1 VGDPSWHTIAGECA
15 HSDRLR
21 DQKEKDFV
29 ADMVRWTVHGGEPTE
44 KTSEVAS
51 IHLCPGARMTEKP
64 QTFNG
69 DLAHLPTALRPL
81 TDEARW
87 LVWSWEWRTTKTG
100 NGKWTKPPRQARDP
114 SRNARSN
121 DPLTWSS
128 YDQAVARVTAGD
140 ADGIG
145 YALSGSPIGACDLD
159 HCREADG
166 TVARWAED
174 LCNEANGAYREITV
188 SGSGLRIIGT
198 ANGGE
203 THRKFTFDRKS
214 GAGVELYRNTAR
226 YITVSGLEVSE
237 CAALPSLDGFIDT
250 VMARHSGGPA
260 RAADGGLDFNA
271 AERQKLFDYED
282 LIKNGAPEGQRS
294 EAFQAVVWHLAGQGW
309 SVEQITD
316 ELAKHPNGI
325 GAKYA
330 DRLLTE
336 VTRSYEKWKSHKR
349 ASVTGGEAP
358 AGDWPQVFLTSGE
371 LPRVVD
377 DAETA
382 LLGLGRE
389 IYQRGGQLVRPLL
402 LPTIPPNDDCKFA
415 PLTRPWLVEA
425 LTCAARFLKWDGR
438 VKGYVA
444 VDAPDDVAEALLSRG
459 GNWKLPV
466 LAGITKTPF
475 LRRDGSL
482 CERPGYDAASGLL
495 FKPGNQTFP
504 SIPEHPSKADAAE
517 ALALLDR
524 LLDGFPFVSDAA
536 RAVALSAI
544 LTMLDRR
551 SMTAAPLHAFTSPT
565 AGTGKSLLVDIV
577 ATLATRRPMP
587 VVGQGGHGNEEELEK
602 RLSAAL
608 LAGDAAITIDNC
620 EHALQSTFLCQAL
633 TQQSLNIRVLGFSK
647 NIETPVN
654 AAIYATG
661 NNLTIVG
668 DLTRRTL
675 ICGLDAHC
683 ERPELRTFDDN
694 VLDTALEQRGPLVA
708 AALTILRAWH
718 IAGQRID
725 VAPFGSFESWSYR
738 IREPL
743 VWLECSDPCE
753 TVAKVREDDPRRSS
767 LLTVITQWQTV
778 LGTNSAHTIR
788 QVVTAAINHAD
799 FHNALVAVAVARG
812 SNNVVSNDR
821 LGRWLKANEGK
832 IVNGVSLIRGGMID
846 GYPLWRLQ
854 KWT

>member
-1 VGDPSWHTIAGECA
+1 
-15 HSDRLR
+15 
-21 DQKEKDFV
+21 
-29 ADMVRWTVHGGEPTE
+29 
-44 KTSEVAS
+44 
-51 IHLCPGARMTEKP
+51 MTEKP

-69 DLAHLPTALRPL
+69 DLAHLPAALQPL
-81 TDEARW
+81 TNEARW
-87 LVWSWEWRTTKTG
+87 LVWSWEWRATKNG
-100 NGKWTKPPRQARDP
+100 KGKWTKPPRQALDP

-121 DPLTWSS
+121 DPATWANH
-128 YDQAVARVTAGD
+128 DQAVSRVSAGD

-145 YALSGSPIGACDLD
+145 FALAGSTIGAGDLD
-159 HCREADG
+159 HCREGDG

-174 LCNEANGAYREITV
+174 LCSEANGAYREITV

-198 ANGGE
+198 TSGGE
-203 THRKFTFDRKS
+203 IHRKFTFDRKS

-237 CAALPSLDGFIDT
+237 CAALPSLDSFIDT

-260 RAADGGLDFNA
+260 RAADGGLDFNT

-294 EAFQAVVWHLAGQGW
+294 EAFQAVTWHLAGQGW

-330 DRLLTE
+330 DRLFAE
-336 VTRSYEKWKSHKR
+336 VSRSYDKWRVHKR
-349 ASVTGGEAP
+349 ASVSGAEAP
-358 AGDWPQVFLTSGE
+358 AGDWPQIFLTSGE

-377 DAETA
+377 EAETA
-382 LLGLGRE
+382 LLGLRRE

-402 LPTIPPNDDCKFA
+402 LPTIPANDDWKFT
-415 PLTRPWLVEA
+415 PLTRPWLIEA

-438 VKGYVA
+438 VKGFVA
-444 VDAPDDVAEALLSRG
+444 VDAPDDVSDALLSRG
-459 GNWKLPV
+459 GNWNLPI
-466 LAGITKTPF
+466 LSGITKTPF

-482 CERPGYDAASGLL
+482 CETPGYDAASGLL
-495 FKPGNQTFP
+495 FKPGNEDFP
-504 SIPEHPSKADAAE
+504 PIPQHPSKADAIE
-517 ALALLDR
+517 ALALLNQ
-524 LLDGFPFVSDAA
+524 LLDGFPFVSPAA
-536 RAVALSAI
+536 RAVALSGI

-565 AGTGKSLLVDIV
+565 AGTGKSLLVDLV

-587 VVGQGGHGNEEELEK
+587 VISQGGHGNEEELEK

-608 LAGDAAITIDNC
+608 LAGDAAIAVDNC
-620 EHALQSTFLCQAL
+620 EHPLQSTFLCQAL
-633 TQQSLNIRVLGFSK
+633 TQQSLNIRVLGVSK

-694 VLDTALEQRGPLVA
+694 ILHTALARRGPLVA
-708 AALTILRAWH
+708 AALTILRSWH
-718 IAGQRID
+718 VASQRVD
-725 VAPFGSFESWSYR
+725 VAPFGSFENWSRR

-743 VWLECSDPCE
+743 LWLGCADPCE

-767 LLTVITQWQTV
+767 LLTVIMQWQTV
-778 LGTNSAHTIR
+778 LGTASTYTIR
-788 QVVTAAINHAD
+788 QIVTAAINHTD
-799 FHNALVAVAVARG
+799 FHNALVAVASARG
-812 SNNVVSNDR
+812 STIVSNEK
-821 LGRWLKANEGK
+821 LGRWLKASEGK
-832 IVNGVSLIRGGMID
+832 IVNGLSLIRDGIVD
-846 GYPLWRLQ
+846 GYPLWRLH